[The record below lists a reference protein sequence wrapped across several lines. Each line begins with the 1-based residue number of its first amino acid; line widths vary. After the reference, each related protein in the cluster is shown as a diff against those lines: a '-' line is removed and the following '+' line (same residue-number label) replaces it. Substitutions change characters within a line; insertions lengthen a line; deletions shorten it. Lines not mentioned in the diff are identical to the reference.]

1 MTYKARLMGCGMA
14 LAMTVAS
21 AGAAMARDVKIV
33 VGVPP
38 GSGAEYGVETF
49 AEDLAERTDGG
60 LNVRIYP
67 PSLLDLQQTFG
78 GLRDGI
84 VDGGYLVLN
93 YFPSDLPEAMLPIE
107 LAMLGKNP
115 FAMAGAMS
123 EYIVTCEPCVQ
134 ERLDNNQVPL
144 GNASTGAYAILGTS
158 PMTTA
163 AELEGKK
170 LRAAGGAWSRWAAAM
185 GAVGVSLSGN
195 EIFEAVSQGTIDG
208 AMNAPSE
215 LSSIRL
221 IDVAT
226 DVTTNIPGGTVHGL
240 DVMSVNRDFWRSLSD
255 EERRHYLDAA
265 ALGNAA
271 TTWKFVDD
279 VAKNLEMAKEQ
290 GINVHEAP
298 PEMVEKSNAAI
309 EEDLAN
315 IATIA
320 KETHGIENAEE
331 KIERFS
337 ELVEKW
343 EGLLPMDRDWTQEE
357 VAEVYRSEIFSKL
370 DETSYGL

>member
-1 MTYKARLMGCGMA
+1 MDFKAKLLGCGA
-14 LAMTVAS
+14 AVAFTLAAVG
-21 AGAAMARDVKIV
+21 GAQARDVKIV

-38 GSGAEYGVETF
+38 GSGAEYGVKAF
-49 AEDLAERTDGG
+49 AEDLAERTDGD
-60 LNVRIYP
+60 LNVRIFP
-67 PSLLDLQQTFG
+67 PSLLDLKQTFG
-78 GLRDGI
+78 GMRDGV

-123 EYIVTCEPCVQ
+123 EYIVTCEPCVE
-134 ERLDNNQVPL
+134 ERLRNNQVPL
-144 GNASTGAYAILGTS
+144 GNASTGAYGILGTS
-158 PMTTA
+158 PMTTV

-226 DVTTNIPGGTVHGL
+226 DVTTNMPGGTVHGL
-240 DVMSVNRDFWRSLSD
+240 DVMSVNRDFWKSLSD
-255 EERRHYLDAA
+255 EQRRDYLDAA

-271 TTWKFVDD
+271 TTWKFAND
-279 VAKNLEMAKEQ
+279 VAENIELAREQ
-290 GINVHEAP
+290 GINVHEAS
-298 PEMVEKSNAAI
+298 PEALEKSNAVI
-309 EEDLAN
+309 EADLEN
-315 IATIA
+315 IAKIA
-320 KETHGIENAEE
+320 TETHGIENAGE
-331 KIERFS
+331 KIQRFK
-337 ELVEKW
+337 ELVAKW
-343 EGLLPMDRDWTQEE
+343 EGLLPMDRDWTAEE
-357 VAEVYRSEIFSKL
+357 IADVYRSEIFSKI
-370 DETSYGL
+370 DESSYGL